1 MDKLPIPPVVRR
13 WKRASLRKDD
23 DDDDDDDDGVMLQ
36 LQQGLLNAVADGNVK
51 DEIIVL

>member
-13 WKRASLRKDD
+13 WKRASLRKD